1 MKHTKTGNETK
12 HRSEKR
18 LFTLQYNIQKA
29 GKYMKCREKHEM
41 WRQAKN

>member
-1 MKHTKTGNETK
+1 MKHTKTVNETK

-29 GKYMKCREKHEM
+29 GKYMKYTEKHEK
-41 WRQAKN
+41 WRQAKY